1 MKYGNIFWGVIL
13 VTLGVLFALRNLD
26 IYFFSW
32 GSIFRL
38 WPLIFVFWGISLLPL
53 KSGVKLLLTVVTVV
67 IGIILLANYP
77 GRGYHFFNGWPDKFS
92 YHKDYDTDDQEHWE
106 EQNLSQEYNDE
117 VQHATLNFDAAA
129 GDFKLRGVTSQLFE
143 FKTEGNSGPY
153 HASTKEI
160 DEETVV
166 VDFSQKN
173 FTNRKNLDN
182 LVWMSLNE
190 NPIWKINIDVG
201 AAKIDMDLTNFNIEK
216 LDVDGGAAA
225 IEIKLG
231 TKFKKTQVNIDAG
244 ASGIKILV
252 PEESACEVRTNTILS
267 GRDLDGFNK
276 IKSGLYQT
284 PNFSDSANQIF
295 IEVDAAVSGVK
306 VERYSY

>member
-13 VTLGVLFALRNLD
+13 ITLGVLFALRNLD

-38 WPLIFVFWGISLLPL
+38 WPLIFVFWGISLLPV
-53 KSGVKLLLTVVTVV
+53 KSGMKLLLTVVTVLV
-67 IGIILLANYP
+67 AIILLASHP
-77 GRGYHFFNGWPDKFS
+77 GGGYHFFNGWPNKFS
-92 YHKDYDTDDQEHWE
+92 IQRDYDDNKEETWE
-106 EQNLSQEYNDE
+106 EQNLSKEYSEDI
-117 VQHATLNFDAAA
+117 QHATLNFDAAA

-143 FKTEGNSGPY
+143 FKTEGNSGTY
-153 HASTKEI
+153 SATTKEI
-160 DEETVV
+160 DEETVIV
-166 VDFSQKN
+166 NFSQKN
-173 FTNRKNLDN
+173 FKGRKNLEN
-182 LVWMSLNE
+182 LVWMSLNQL
-190 NPIWKINIDVG
+190 PIWKLNIDVG
-201 AAKIDMDLTNFNIEK
+201 AAKIDMDLTNFKIEK

-231 TKFKKTQVNIDAG
+231 DKFKKTQVNIDAG

-252 PEESACEVRTNTILS
+252 PQESACEVRTNTILS

-276 IKSGLYQT
+276 IKNGLYQT
-284 PNFSDSANQIF
+284 PNFSDSVNQIF